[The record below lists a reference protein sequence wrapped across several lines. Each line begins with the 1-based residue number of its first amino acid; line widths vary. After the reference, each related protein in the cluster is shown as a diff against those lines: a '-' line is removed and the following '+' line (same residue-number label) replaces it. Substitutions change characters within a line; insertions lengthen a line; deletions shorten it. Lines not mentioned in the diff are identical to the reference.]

1 MHCGNYAIF
10 ARYIETTKRYAFLV
24 IGNVRNFQS
33 QQESVAVRAYSVD
46 WLLPLLTKVIS
57 RPPIEEVA
65 NQLHASNI
73 KMLSW

>member
-1 MHCGNYAIF
+1 M
-10 ARYIETTKRYAFLV
+10 
-24 IGNVRNFQS
+24 S